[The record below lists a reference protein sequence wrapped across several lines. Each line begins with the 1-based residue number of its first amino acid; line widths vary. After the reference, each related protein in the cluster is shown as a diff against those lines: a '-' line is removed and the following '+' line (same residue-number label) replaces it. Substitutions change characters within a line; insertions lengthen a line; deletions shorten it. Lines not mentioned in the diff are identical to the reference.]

1 MLQFK
6 SITLRRG
13 VKIVLQNASFTL
25 QPGEKAS
32 LVGRNGAGKSSLFS
46 LLTGRLQSDQG
57 EVEMPPRW
65 EIAEVAQ
72 DMPETET
79 GATEF
84 VLEGDKPLMAAR
96 AALAAAEAADDGLA
110 IGEAHALLGE
120 VGAFDAPARAQS
132 LLLGLGF
139 RVSQLDAPVNSFSG
153 GWRMR
158 LQLARALMCPG
169 DLLLMD
175 EPTSWPTIS
184 PVKRKRPR
192 KSRSSCSRAWG
203 RRRVPASPCAPAGL
217 PPAAARRVP
226 AARSSR
232 STSPCPPGCGRRT
245 SRRPRGPAAHCHRQP
260 RRPQGPDRRPL
271 QARRADQ
278 AAEKSSSSRPSRRWK
293 PRSGTTR
300 ACWPGSVTPTCPRPP
315 APNRAASSRNS
326 TTASPSWRC
335 GGWNSANRS
344 RR

>member
-57 EVEMPPRW
+57 DVEMPPRW

-84 VLEGDKPLMAAR
+84 VLEGDRPLMAAR
-96 AALAAAEAADDGLA
+96 AALAAAEAADDGHA
-110 IGEAHALLGE
+110 IGDAHALLGE

-169 DLLLMD
+169 DLLLLD
-175 EPTSWPTIS
+175 EPTNHLDLDALVWLEAWLLRFDGTMLVIS
-184 PVKRKRPR
+184 HDREFLDAVTKVTLHLDETQVTRYG
-192 KSRSSCSRAWG
+192 SNYSGFEMMRAE
-203 RRRVPASPCAPAGL
+203 RMS
-217 PPAAARRVP
+217 
-226 AARSSR
+226 
-232 STSPCPPGCGRRT
+232 
-245 SRRPRGPAAHCHRQP
+245 Q
-260 RRPQGPDRRPL
+260 Q
-271 QARRADQ
+271 Q
-278 AAEKSSSSRPSRRWK
+278 AAFSKQQEKVAHLQRFIDRFKAKASKAKQAQSRVKALDRMTKLAPILTSADFEFEFRE
-293 PRSGTTR
+293 PQSL
-300 ACWPGSVTPTCPRPP
+300 PNPMIVMDDVSV
-315 APNRAASSRNS
+315 
-326 TTASPSWRC
+326 
-335 GGWNSANRS
+335 G
-344 RR
+344 